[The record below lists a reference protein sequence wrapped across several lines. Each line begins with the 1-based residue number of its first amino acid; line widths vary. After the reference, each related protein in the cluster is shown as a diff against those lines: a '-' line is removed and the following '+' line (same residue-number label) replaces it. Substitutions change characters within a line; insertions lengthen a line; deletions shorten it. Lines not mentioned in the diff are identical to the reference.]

1 MYTCLYIIYIVLR
14 YRFAD
19 VMGLDLVR
27 VKFFDDSLPI
37 TPLALPAFQDL
48 VTMPLDLQASSP
60 TLEPTDS
67 PSLVVT
73 DSSIIEPSTSPTVT
87 DIPPEIVP
95 TASFLSNCHT
105 PLCFCSPTLPLFL
118 LTMFTEPINSPSFL
132 SQVEKCG
139 VCMER
144 LGVESV
150 TSRSATLVGE
160 VRVKNLEYVKS
171 VMVRWSCDG
180 WKTYGEVEG
189 IYLNGDGV
197 TDRFNFR
204 LQLDRLT
211 AGERLEMCVRFH
223 CGGRDYWD
231 NNENSNYVFQVR
243 K

>member
-1 MYTCLYIIYIVLR
+1 
-14 YRFAD
+14 
-19 VMGLDLVR
+19 
-27 VKFFDDSLPI
+27 
-37 TPLALPAFQDL
+37 
-48 VTMPLDLQASSP
+48 
-60 TLEPTDS
+60 
-67 PSLVVT
+67 
-73 DSSIIEPSTSPTVT
+73 
-87 DIPPEIVP
+87 
-95 TASFLSNCHT
+95 
-105 PLCFCSPTLPLFL
+105 
-118 LTMFTEPINSPSFL
+118 
-132 SQVEKCG
+132 
-139 VCMER
+139 MER

-160 VRVKNLEYVKS
+160 VRVRNLEYVKS